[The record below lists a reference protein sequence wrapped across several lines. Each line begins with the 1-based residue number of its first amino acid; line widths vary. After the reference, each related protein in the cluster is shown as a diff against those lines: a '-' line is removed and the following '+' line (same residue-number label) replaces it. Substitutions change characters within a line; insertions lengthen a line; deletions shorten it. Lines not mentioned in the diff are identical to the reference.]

1 MNIMIEFLQTLAIA
15 TIPSAL
21 GAVLS
26 YMAAKNNSKTQI
38 RAIKAQNKADI
49 EKLIE
54 QNKID
59 IEALKE
65 KHRMEMELKEQ
76 EYKHQIEL
84 MNIQNQNEM
93 KKEEEMM
100 KNQMAVNALEGIFSS
115 VFSPQSPISG
125 KINDALVKGIED
137 AMKTGNKS

>member
-1 MNIMIEFLQTLAIA
+1 MIEFLQTLAIA
-15 TIPSAL
+15 AIPSTLTAI
-21 GAVLS
+21 LS
-26 YMAAKNNSKTQI
+26 YLAASKNSDMQIKT
-38 RAIKAQNKADI
+38 IKEQNKADI

-59 IEALKE
+59 IVSLKE

-100 KNQMAVNALEGIFSS
+100 KNQLAVNALGGIVSGI
-115 VFSPQSPISG
+115 FSPQSPVSG
-125 KINDALVKGIED
+125 MINNALAKGFEN
-137 AMKTGNKS
+137 AMNSANKEN